1 MARTVLEL
9 NPDELRQYQPDRFS
23 ALRATFPDLLQQGWA
38 AARLA
43 ARILKEKFG
52 ASRVIAFGSLVQ
64 QDWFGQ
70 HSDLDLAA
78 WGIQPDTFFR
88 AVAEVSCIDGFE
100 VNLVD
105 GASCQAGLLHSIQQD
120 GVEL

>member
-9 NPDELRQYQPDRFS
+9 NPEELEQYQPDRSS
-23 ALRATFPDLLQQGWA
+23 ASYPTFPDLLQQGWA
-38 AARLA
+38 AARMA

-52 ASRVIAFGSLVQ
+52 ASRVIAFGSLLQ
-64 QDWFGQ
+64 PDWFGP

-78 WGIQPDTFFR
+78 WGIQPDTFYR
-88 AVAEVSCIDGFE
+88 AAAEVSCIDGFE

-105 GASCQAGLLHSIQQD
+105 GASCRAGLLHRIGQE
-120 GVEL
+120 GLEL